1 MLCYLELYGAPR
13 LLLDNRR
20 SISNPAAQA
29 YFVDAQIDQITRAKF
44 AIYRQIEE
52 GKVSPHLG
60 DLQSHANGPNVLGQ
74 KRFFL
79 SDKQSLIPWYGAAFA
94 NGPSKHDGSSANPP
108 AASLNGEQSIY
119 SNECVLISPNRDFRG
134 DRLWR
139 KAVLGQTTTR
149 SLARLRARRAL
160 SAACAYGSIRTP
172 GLSMPCGSSSRLA
185 ARSAAAKSSGRCR
198 SYQGL

>member
-74 KRFFL
+74 KRFLFCPTSNPL
-79 SDKQSLIPWYGAAFA
+79 FHGKGRLLQTERVSMTSPPPTRPPFRSMA
-94 NGPSKHDGSSANPP
+94 SK
-108 AASLNGEQSIY
+108 
-119 SNECVLISPNRDFRG
+119 VL
-134 DRLWR
+134 
-139 KAVLGQTTTR
+139 
-149 SLARLRARRAL
+149 
-160 SAACAYGSIRTP
+160 
-172 GLSMPCGSSSRLA
+172 
-185 ARSAAAKSSGRCR
+185 
-198 SYQGL
+198 